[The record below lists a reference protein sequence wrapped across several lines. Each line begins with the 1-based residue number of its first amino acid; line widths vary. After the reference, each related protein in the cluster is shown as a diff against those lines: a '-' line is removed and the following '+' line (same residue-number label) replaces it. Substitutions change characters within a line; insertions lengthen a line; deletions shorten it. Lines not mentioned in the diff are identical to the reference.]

1 MWIFHDAPAPDS
13 RFDKLKLGLRA
24 YATAITIALLSY
36 TMFPHMTDLLL
47 TPGVDIQTHIDAS
60 LKRGSCQVLS
70 ELRVGWGE
78 DPVTGLPSIVSTPNS
93 NIQYPLLSMMWWS
106 EHSVKVSAQVEC
118 MYAIR
123 ESVLSRSNSD
133 ARTEAAV
140 EALLDP
146 RSLAASKLP
155 EVIERAGSSRWF
167 PGRVISESMDK
178 DKGKPVSVALRRVLD
193 SRPEFEEAWRSYV
206 IELEGDPPNM
216 ASGLVLMS
224 HPELFAANYDEWHRS
239 E

>member
-78 DPVTGLPSIVSTPNS
+78 DPVTGLHSIVSIPGS
-93 NIQYPLLSMMWWS
+93 NIKYQFLSIFWWS
-106 EHSVKVSAQVEC
+106 EHSVKVNPQVEC
-118 MYAIR
+118 VYAMR
-123 ESVLSRSNSD
+123 DLVRSRSSSD

-146 RSLAASKLP
+146 RSLAVEGLSDLM
-155 EVIERAGSSRWF
+155 ESGDSSWV
-167 PGRVISESMDK
+167 PGRVIWESMASHR
-178 DKGKPVSVALRRVLD
+178 GKAVSVALRRVLD